1 MLLLVFLDEQI
12 LLEMSLI
19 LAFVISPLFHL
30 GTNDSLNLI
39 FKFLFNLQEIKKQV
53 TEERVKFY
61 CFFYVATL

>member
-1 MLLLVFLDEQI
+1 
-12 LLEMSLI
+12 MSLI
-19 LAFVISPLFHL
+19 VAFVISPLFHL

-39 FKFLFNLQEIKKQV
+39 FKFLFNLQEKKQV